1 MSNKL
6 KQLNDNVFLTDL
18 FSRLSGA
25 DLSRLDLRTSG
36 DFHHRHNLLIENY
49 EIDIVRTPVWAYPE
63 KWRRVLCIGR
73 WVFEPDIYERYEIC
87 VSENAS
93 NKRTEDCPMP
103 ELNNN
108 IMLAGTMATNLG
120 IYPAKQRFINQNSDC
135 FEYLCLMRNPQL
147 FGPAQRLYRL
157 FDKEYIRRRRDVRT
171 YEVPELKTLEDRR
184 LAQMRLL
191 ASLQRT
197 L

>member
-49 EIDIVRTPVWAYPE
+49 EIDI
-63 KWRRVLCIGR
+63 VLCIGR